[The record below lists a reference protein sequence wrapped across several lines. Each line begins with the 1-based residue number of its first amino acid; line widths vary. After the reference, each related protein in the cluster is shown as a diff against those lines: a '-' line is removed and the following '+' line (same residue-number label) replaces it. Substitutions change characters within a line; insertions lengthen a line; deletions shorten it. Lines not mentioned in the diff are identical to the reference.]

1 MGVAV
6 IPALVPLGV
15 RGVTIIPGIILY
27 PARTPGCRA
36 VPFEVARLAAI
47 KRSGRWS
54 WLILHM
60 IVTLAISGGRD
71 ILRQHNRG
79 VFLQGLT

>member
-6 IPALVPLGV
+6 VPALIPLGV
-15 RGVTIIPGIILY
+15 RGVTVSGVILIPAG
-27 PARTPGCRA
+27 AFRCRA
-36 VPFEVARLAAI
+36 VPSKMARLVAI
-47 KRSGRWS
+47 KTSGRWS

-60 IVTLAISGGRD
+60 IITLAISGGRD

-79 VFLQGLT
+79 GFLQGLA